1 MKRKMAS
8 VLKLISRL
16 KLTID
21 PHFVL
26 ILLVIMFV
34 VLLFATENVFK
45 STLILQ

>member
-1 MKRKMAS
+1 MIN
-8 VLKLISRL
+8 L
-16 KLTID
+16 LTNFKIKID

-26 ILLVIMFV
+26 ILLVVMFV

>member
-1 MKRKMAS
+1 MKKKITTM
-8 VLKLISRL
+8 KTMFSRFTL
-16 KLTID
+16 AID
-21 PHFVL
+21 PHFIL

>member
-1 MKRKMAS
+1 MKRKILAAQN
-8 VLKLISRL
+8 LFSRL
-16 KLTID
+16 KLKVD
-21 PHFVL
+21 PHVVL

>member
-1 MKRKMAS
+1 MKKKITA
-8 VLKLISRL
+8 LKARLSIVRL
-16 KLTID
+16 KID

>member
-1 MKRKMAS
+1 MKKKMAT
-8 VLKLISRL
+8 VVKLFSRL
-16 KLTID
+16 KLNID

>member
-1 MKRKMAS
+1 MKKKMAR
-8 VLKLISRL
+8 VIQLFSRL
-16 KLTID
+16 KIRID

>member
-1 MKRKMAS
+1 MKRKITTIKDLFLTFN
-8 VLKLISRL
+8 LK
-16 KLTID
+16 ID

-26 ILLVIMFV
+26 IILVVMFV

>member
-1 MKRKMAS
+1 MAS

-16 KLTID
+16 KLNKD
-21 PHFVL
+21 PNFVL

>member
-1 MKRKMAS
+1 MKRKILA
-8 VLKLISRL
+8 VQNLLSRL
-16 KLTID
+16 KLKVD
-21 PHFVL
+21 PHVVL

>member
-1 MKRKMAS
+1 MKRKITEVADLFGNFK
-8 VLKLISRL
+8 LK
-16 KLTID
+16 ID